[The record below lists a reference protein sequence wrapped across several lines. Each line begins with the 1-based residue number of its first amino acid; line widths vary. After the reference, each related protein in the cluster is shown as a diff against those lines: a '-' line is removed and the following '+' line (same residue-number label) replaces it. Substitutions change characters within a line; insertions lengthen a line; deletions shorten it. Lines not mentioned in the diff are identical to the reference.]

1 MEKSEKENVVK
12 SENVKSEKAKN
23 TKNAKNAKSEKAL
36 KTALVKALHDEK
48 ARENMGEY
56 FYYIGKSS
64 TTLNLRA
71 SAIEKIAFLYDI
83 EKKNIPNAINENKS
97 PVLYGA
103 ITRVL
108 KANSE
113 QFYRLR
119 DKNYRD

>member
-1 MEKSEKENVVK
+1 MVK
-12 SENVKSEKAKN
+12 SENAENEKAKN
-23 TKNAKNAKSEKAL
+23 ALKSE
-36 KTALVKALHDEK
+36 LVKAIADEK

-71 SAIEKIAFLYDI
+71 SAIEKIAFLYEL

-108 KANSE
+108 KANSD

-119 DKNYRD
+119 DKTYRD

>member
-1 MEKSEKENVVK
+1 MQKSEKENALK
-12 SENVKSEKAKN
+12 SE
-23 TKNAKNAKSEKAL
+23 
-36 KTALVKALHDEK
+36 LVKALNDEK
-48 ARENMGEY
+48 ARANMGEY

-71 SAIEKIAFLYDI
+71 SAIEKIAFLYDL

-103 ITRVL
+103 IERAI
-108 KANSE
+108 KANNE

-119 DKNYRD
+119 DKSARD

>member
-1 MEKSEKENVVK
+1 MAK
-12 SENVKSEKAKN
+12 SENANSDTLKIELA
-23 TKNAKNAKSEKAL
+23 KAL
-36 KTALVKALHDEK
+36 ADEK
-48 ARENMGEY
+48 ARASMGEY
-56 FYYIGKSS
+56 FYYIGKNS

-83 EKKNIPNAINENKS
+83 EKANIPNAINENKS

-103 ITRVL
+103 IERAI

-119 DKNYRD
+119 DKSARD

>member
-1 MEKSEKENVVK
+1 MQK
-12 SENVKSEKAKN
+12 SENAKKEN
-23 TKNAKNAKSEKAL
+23 ENAE
-36 KTALVKALHDEK
+36 TVKAELKKAIADEM

-97 PVLYGA
+97 YVLYSA
-103 ITRVL
+103 IERAI
-108 KANSE
+108 KANSD

-119 DKNYRD
+119 DKSYKN

>member
-1 MEKSEKENVVK
+1 MEKSEKENTLKV
-12 SENVKSEKAKN
+12 ALI
-23 TKNAKNAKSEKAL
+23 KAL
-36 KTALVKALHDEK
+36 NDEK
-48 ARENMGEY
+48 ARANMGEY

-103 ITRVL
+103 IERAI

-119 DKNYRD
+119 DKSARD

>member
-1 MEKSEKENVVK
+1 MEKSEKK
-12 SENVKSEKAKN
+12 
-23 TKNAKNAKSEKAL
+23 TDAL
-36 KTALVKALHDEK
+36 KTELLKAINDEK
-48 ARENMGEY
+48 ARANMGEY

-119 DKNYRD
+119 DKSARD